1 MNNKSAKLLEIAT
14 GIISTSLCAP
24 ALVGENLQIAN
35 ATSINPVAFKN
46 KSKNSIN
53 HRAKTVKTKR
63 TQSLE
68 PKVPT
73 NPLLRSNT
81 EEDEPDGY
89 LPNNLP
95 NEPWTNAKYN
105 YDSAT
110 KTLTITGG
118 SLFNPKPI
126 FRELGTDDVEQIK
139 ITGVVRMSGSMG
151 GFFAKLPKLTK
162 IEGLENLDTSYVHS
176 FVYTF
181 AWDDSLV
188 NLDLSKLKT
197 TNLEITGNM
206 FDGCYNLKTV
216 KTGNWD
222 TSNVVSMGS
231 MFQGCSSLETV
242 DVDNW
247 DTSKVT
253 NMGEMFIQ
261 CYKLNHLNVSKW
273 NTGKVTKMAG
283 MFQNCQDLT
292 ELDVKNW
299 DMGSVTDMSFMFNY
313 CYKLDHL
320 DVKDWNVSKVQNMEA
335 TFQGCHALATLDVS
349 KWLTGN
355 ATNMYALFNECEK
368 IDNLDVTGWNTSKVI
383 DMGFLFSGC
392 NNLNKVNV
400 SQWNTQ
406 NVINFSAMFQECQ
419 KMTTIP
425 VGDWNTSNGQDF
437 SWMFNGCNN
446 LTALNVTNWQT
457 GNATTLDTMF
467 QNCNNLAVLDVSQW
481 NTSKVTDISWMFN
494 ACYYLK
500 TLAVAN
506 WDTSNVT
513 DMTTM
518 FQNCIRLENLDVSN
532 WQTDKVTNLSWI
544 FNHCHRIKEFDLS
557 KWNTVNCQDFS
568 NMFFDCTLLNKLDIS
583 NFNDQKATDRGTMLM
598 YLPNLNELTVGKDFN
613 LADTGLN
620 TPVEWVTVG
629 QGTAKRPQGTEY
641 LSSKALTN
649 FWHDQEQTQTWVP
662 SQRYH
667 VTIKFYD
674 TEDQKTLGT
683 LTTKGNSLHL
693 IDIKADFDEKIKELT
708 TKGYKYDR
716 ALDETPWQNNALQLP
731 ENINH
736 DVTYQIGLKHKVIT
750 VKPDQENPL
759 THKPIVNLSK
769 EVKQTIHYQGTK
781 AKVADNVQTV
791 TFKRN
796 AQVDL
801 VTGKITY
808 LDWNKQK
815 QQFKDIVSPIF
826 AGYDVDQAIVTG
838 ITVTPASQNI
848 EQTVNYTRSIYQIKI
863 NYVDLDNDNKLLT
876 SDTVYGN
883 SDMPIDYNSKLQ
895 DNLTKLAGYEL
906 NKLATTLPLDKD
918 NKIVLPKDKYA
929 NQTYTIGLKHQLKT
943 IKPNEKNPLTDKKIA
958 DQVRTIKQIVTYR
971 GANKDIPNNEQEL
984 AFTRNA
990 LVDMVTGKVQYLV
1003 WNEPKQSFNN
1013 VTSPEIKGYQ
1023 AKPLVITGK
1032 SVNANSQDIKQMVNY
1047 ERSQYQITINYV
1059 DNLTGKVIK
1068 SDKVSGNPEKI
1079 IPYQKQLA
1087 NNLAELKG
1095 YQFKQDKNTLPLN
1108 DNDDLALPDSV
1119 LGDTAYTISLD
1130 HEVKTFKA
1138 GEVNPFTHKA
1148 DPNLTKNVTQIIK
1161 YTGANQNVPDKQQTL
1176 KFTRNAQVDMVTGKV
1191 TYWDWNKPEQT
1202 FKDIDSPLVTGYDVS
1217 PKVVAGATVKPTDTD
1232 ITKTVHYTR
1241 ANYDIKIN
1249 YIDLDNDSQIIKTD
1263 TISGNPEKA
1272 IAYHDQLKQ
1281 NLKSLSGYQL
1291 KQKQTTLPLDQ
1302 NNNVKLPNSVLG
1314 NKTYEV
1320 TLNHQKVKFDKG
1332 EVDPFTNQID
1342 PKLTKEIRQTIKYA
1356 GSPQKITDHVQKVNF
1371 TRSGIVDMVTGK
1383 VTYSDWDNNIKY
1395 FKAVPSPVVKGYH
1408 ANPEMIAP
1416 ISVKSTDNN
1425 INELVSY
1432 TRSDYDIKINYLDL
1446 DTNKIV
1452 KVDTVKGNPE
1462 KIIAYQEKL
1471 KQALH
1476 ELAGF
1481 KLNQENTNLPL
1492 DKNNNIALPNEVL
1505 ENKTYTIALTHRHVQ
1520 IKPNENNPV
1529 TGEPDSNLIKAV
1541 KQTIKYQ
1548 GANNKLPD
1556 HKQTVTFV
1564 RAGDVDLVTGN
1575 VIYSEWDAKEKA
1587 FATIT
1592 SPEIASYEPN
1602 QKLVKGS
1609 RISPTSNDQI
1619 KYVVYNKVIYPI
1631 VINYIDS
1638 HNDQVVKTD
1647 KLTGKAGETVAYH
1660 GQLKNTLINLKGY
1673 KIAGKGTNLPL
1684 NEKQDLVLPPD
1695 LAAKKTYQIKLAH
1708 RQRSFKAGEV
1718 NPFTHKADPSLVKTV
1733 KQIVKYQGTKNNIPD
1748 NVQKVTFTRTGT
1760 VDMVTGKVK
1769 YSDWDSQAQSF
1780 TEVVSSIITG
1790 YDVDIPNIK
1799 SNKVLVNDND
1809 IIRTVTYTKKAKP
1822 AYNITINYVNS
1833 AGKIIKTDK
1842 QKGKAGTIIPYKKR
1856 LSHLISKLAKQGY
1869 TIALSKSN
1877 LPLDKNDDIQLPANL
1892 TSSQVYQV
1900 RLENKFVT
1908 FKADEP
1914 NPLTHKLDPN
1924 LTKTVTQK
1932 VKYQGVNLPDNVQ
1945 TVKFTRNATVDM
1957 VTSKVTYLDWN
1968 EPKKIFKEVVA
1979 PTVKGYTP
1987 DTILIKENTVTPTS
2001 SDIIKVVSYQKV
2013 PMPKYHITIK
2023 YVTAKGK
2030 VLATDKLLGQENSTI
2045 DYQKGFK
2052 KHLQVLIKRGYEID
2066 NDTSTLP
2073 IDHTGMIKLGKIT
2086 SDTTYQI
2093 TVKPKIV
2100 TFNAGEVN
2108 PITHKLDSNLIKVV
2122 KQTIHY
2128 TGANKYI
2135 PDNVQQVVFTRQGY
2149 ANLATK
2155 AVTYSKWNSSKQ
2167 SFAKVNMPQV
2177 AGYRA
2182 SSANIASQTVTPQ
2195 DKDTMQTVH
2204 YVKNDIVQT
2213 GVNLNNEHGKTI
2225 FTLLATLCMTILG
2238 SLGFARQKNKNN

>member
-14 GIISTSLCAP
+14 GIISTSLCAS
-24 ALVGENLQIAN
+24 ALVDENLQIAN
-35 ATSINPVAFKN
+35 ATSINPVALKN
-46 KSKNSIN
+46 KSKGSIN
-53 HRAKTVKTKR
+53 HRAKTAQTKR
-63 TQSLE
+63 MQSLE

-95 NEPWTNAKYN
+95 NEPWTNAKYS

-151 GFFAKLPKLTK
+151 GFFAKLPKLKK
-162 IEGLENLDTSYVHS
+162 IEGLENLETSDVHS

-188 NLDLSKLKT
+188 DLDLSKLKT

-320 DVKDWNVSKVQNMEA
+320 DVKDWNVSKAQNMVA
-335 TFQGCHALATLDVS
+335 AFQGCHTLATLDVS

-355 ATNMYALFNECEK
+355 VTNMYALFNECEK
-368 IDNLDVTGWNTSKVI
+368 IDNLDVTGWNTSKVT

-392 NNLNKVNV
+392 NNLSKVNV

-419 KMTTIP
+419 KMTTMP
-425 VGDWNTSNGQDF
+425 VGNWNTSNGQDF

-494 ACYYLK
+494 ACYYIK

-513 DMTTM
+513 DMSTM
-518 FQNCIRLENLDVSN
+518 FQNCIRLEDLDVSN

-544 FNHCHRIKEFDLS
+544 FNHCHRIKAFDLS
-557 KWNTVNCQDFS
+557 KWNTANCQDFS

-629 QGTAKRPQGTEY
+629 QGTTKRPQGTEY
-641 LSSKALTN
+641 LTSKALTD
-649 FWHDQEQTQTWVP
+649 FWHDQKQTQTWVP

-667 VTIKFYD
+667 VTITFYD

-683 LTTKGNSLHL
+683 LTAKGNSLHP

-708 TKGYKYDR
+708 TKGYKYDK
-716 ALDETPWQNNALQLP
+716 ALDEIPWQNNALQLP
-731 ENINH
+731 EDINH

-759 THKPIVNLSK
+759 THKPIDNLSK
-769 EVKQTIHYQGTK
+769 EVKQTIHYQDTK

-808 LDWNKQK
+808 LDWNEKER
-815 QQFKDIVSPIF
+815 QFKDIVSPVF
-826 AGYDVDQAIVTG
+826 AGYDVDQAIVAGTK
-838 ITVTPASQNI
+838 VTPDSQDI

-863 NYVDLDNDNKLLT
+863 NYIDLDADNKLVA
-876 SDTVYGN
+876 SDTIYGN
-883 SDMPIDYNSKLQ
+883 SDMPIDYNSKMQ
-895 DNLTKLAGYEL
+895 DNLTELASYEL

-918 NKIVLPKDKYA
+918 NNVVLPKDKYA
-929 NQTYTIGLKHQLKT
+929 NQTYTVGLKHQLKT
-943 IKPNEKNPLTDKKIA
+943 VKPNEKNPLTNKKIA
-958 DQVRTIKQIVTYR
+958 DQVRTIKQTVTYQ

-984 AFTRNA
+984 TFTCDA
-990 LVDMVTGKVQYLV
+990 LVDLVTGQVTYLD
-1003 WNEPKQSFNN
+1003 WNEPAQRFKN
-1013 VTSPEIKGYQ
+1013 VTSPTVKGYA
-1023 AKPLVITGK
+1023 AKPLVVTGK
-1032 SVNANSQDIKQMVNY
+1032 SVNADSQDIKQTVSY

-1068 SDKVSGNPEKI
+1068 SDQVAGNPEKI
-1079 IPYQKQLA
+1079 IPYQKQFA
-1087 NNLAELKG
+1087 TNLAELKG
-1095 YQFKQDKNTLPLN
+1095 YQFNQDKSTLPLDKN
-1108 DNDDLALPDSV
+1108 NDLALPDSV
-1119 LGDTAYTISLD
+1119 LCDTTYAVSLD
-1130 HEVKTFKA
+1130 HAIKTFKA
-1138 GEVNPFTHKA
+1138 GEVNPLTHKA
-1148 DPNLTKNVTQIIK
+1148 DPNLTKNITQTIK
-1161 YTGANQNVPDKQQTL
+1161 YTGAKQSIPATQQTL
-1176 KFTRNAQVDMVTGKV
+1176 QFTRNAQVDMVTGKV
-1191 TYWDWNKPEQT
+1191 TYLDWNKPEQT
-1202 FKDIDSPLVTGYDVS
+1202 FKDVDSPLVTGYDVS
-1217 PKVVAGATVKPTDTD
+1217 PKVVVGATVKPTDTD
-1232 ITKTVHYTR
+1232 ITKKVHYTR
-1241 ANYDIKIN
+1241 TNYDIKIN
-1249 YIDLDNDSQIIKTD
+1249 YIDLDNDSQIVKTD
-1263 TISGNPEKA
+1263 TISGNPEKT

-1281 NLKSLSGYQL
+1281 NLKSLTSYEL
-1291 KQKQTTLPLDQ
+1291 NQKQTTLPLDQ
-1302 NNNVKLPNSVLG
+1302 NNDVSLPSDVLG

-1320 TLNHQKVKFDKG
+1320 ALDHQKVKFAPG
-1332 EVDPFTNQID
+1332 EVNPFTKQID
-1342 PKLTKEIRQTIKYA
+1342 PSLVKSITQTIKYA
-1356 GSPQKITDHVQKVNF
+1356 GSPQKIVDHVQKVNF

-1383 VTYSDWDNNIKY
+1383 VTYSGWDSNY
-1395 FKAVPSPVVKGYH
+1395 QSFKAVPSPTVKGYH
-1408 ANPEMIAP
+1408 ASPKVIVATN
-1416 ISVKSTDNN
+1416 VKPTDSN

-1432 TRSDYDIKINYLDL
+1432 TRSNYDIKINYLDL

-1452 KVDTVKGNPE
+1452 KTDTVKGNPE
-1462 KIIAYQEKL
+1462 HVIAYQAKL

-1492 DKNNNIALPNEVL
+1492 DKDNNIALPKQVL
-1505 ENKTYTIALTHRHVQ
+1505 GDKTYTIALTHQHVQ

-1529 TGEPDSNLIKAV
+1529 TGKPDPNLIKAIR
-1541 KQTIKYQ
+1541 QTIKYQ
-1548 GANNKLPD
+1548 GANSKLPD
-1556 HKQTVTFV
+1556 HKQIVTFV
-1564 RAGDVDLVTGN
+1564 RAGDVDLVTGK
-1575 VIYSEWDAKEKA
+1575 VTYSDWDTKEKT
-1587 FATIT
+1587 FANIA
-1592 SPEIASYEPN
+1592 SPKVASYEPN

-1609 RISPTSNDQI
+1609 SVTPTSSDQI
-1619 KYVVYNKVIYPI
+1619 KYVVYSKITYPI
-1631 VINYIDS
+1631 IINYLDS
-1638 HNDQVVKTD
+1638 DNNQIVKTD
-1647 KLTGKAGETVAYH
+1647 KLTGKAGETVEYH
-1660 GQLKNTLINLKGY
+1660 RQLKHTLAHLKGY
-1673 KIAGKGTNLPL
+1673 KIADKNAVLPL
-1684 NEKQDLVLPPD
+1684 NEKQDLVLPED
-1695 LAAKKTYQIKLAH
+1695 LVAKKTYQIKLAH
-1708 RQRSFKAGEV
+1708 RKESFKAGEV
-1718 NPFTHKADPSLVKTV
+1718 NPFNQQVDPNLVKTI
-1733 KQIVKYQGTKNNIPD
+1733 KQTVKYQGTKNNIPA
-1748 NVQKVTFTRTGT
+1748 NVQQVTFTRAGT

-1769 YSDWDSQAQSF
+1769 YSDWDRQTQAF
-1780 TEVVSSIITG
+1780 KEVVSPIITG

-1799 SNKVLVNDND
+1799 SSQVLANDND
-1809 IIRTVTYTKKAKP
+1809 IIRTVTYTKKVKP
-1822 AYNITINYVNS
+1822 AYNITINYVNR
-1833 AGKIIKTDK
+1833 AGKIIKIDK
-1842 QKGKAGTIIPYKKR
+1842 QKGKAGTVIPYQQR

-1877 LPLDKNDDIQLPANL
+1877 LPLDKNGDINLPNNL
-1892 TSSQVYQV
+1892 ISSQVYQV
-1900 RLENKFVT
+1900 MLENKLVT

-1924 LTKTVTQK
+1924 LTKTVKRTI
-1932 VKYQGVNLPDNVQ
+1932 KYQGVTLPEKVQ
-1945 TVKFTRNATVDM
+1945 IIKFTRNAKVDM
-1957 VTSKVTYLDWN
+1957 VTGKVTYLDWN
-1968 EPKKIFKEVVA
+1968 EPEQSFKEVA
-1979 PTVKGYTP
+1979 TPAVKGYTP
-1987 DTILIKENTVTPTS
+1987 DTALIKESTVTPAS
-2001 SDIIKVVSYQKV
+2001 SDIVKTVSYQKV
-2013 PMPKYHITIK
+2013 PVSKYHITIK

-2030 VLATDKLLGQENSTI
+2030 VLATDELLGQANSTI
-2045 DYQKGFK
+2045 DYQNSFK
-2052 KHLQVLIKRGYEID
+2052 QHLQALTKRGYEID
-2066 NDTSTLP
+2066 YHASTLP
-2073 IDHTGMIKLGKIT
+2073 IDKVGMIKLGKIA

-2093 TVKPKIV
+2093 TVKPKII
-2100 TFNAGEVN
+2100 TFNAEEVN
-2108 PITHKLDSNLIKVV
+2108 PITHKLDPNLIKVV

-2128 TGANKYI
+2128 TGTDKYI
-2135 PDNVQQVVFTRQGY
+2135 SDNVQQVVFTRQGY
-2149 ANLATK
+2149 VNLATK
-2155 AVTYSKWNSSKQ
+2155 EVTYSKWSNNKQ
-2167 SFAKVNMPQV
+2167 SFAKVNVPQV
-2177 AGYRA
+2177 AGYHA
-2182 SSANIASQTVTPQ
+2182 VPANIASQTVTPQ
-2195 DKDTMQTVH
+2195 AKNTTQTIH
-2204 YVKNDIVQT
+2204 YVENDIVQT

-2225 FTLLATLCMTILG
+2225 FTLLATLFMAILG
-2238 SLGFARQKNKNN
+2238 GLGFVRQKDKDN